1 MRARSVSLIVRA
13 ASQHA
18 PRVHPHTHAR
28 THTCKH
34 TLARIHLDAHAR
46 MDGQEDKSRQTH
58 TATHARH
65 APKTHTAHLRLKSRE
80 KDLPQPS
87 TGHLNGRSPV
97 CTSMWRLRR
106 ELSKNDFPHCGH
118 VHVKLRTVIE
128 GQRGEGGEEAGR
140 AAGRKRGRA
149 GMEEGGRG
157 RHGVVTADTYTSA
170 PQNTRTPSSTGHGPQ
185 LREMAGTRNEA
196 KRSQLSKHLELTVC
210 APEPR
215 LPFV

>member
-65 APKTHTAHLRLKSRE
+65 APKTHTAHPRSKSRE

-97 CTSMWRLRR
+97 CTSMCLLRR
-106 ELSKNDFPHCGH
+106 ELSKNDWPHCGH
-118 VHVKLRTVIE
+118 VHVKLPTLIE
-128 GQRGEGGEEAGR
+128 RQGGEGAGR
-140 AAGRKRGRA
+140 EEGRRGR
-149 GMEEGGRG
+149 RW
-157 RHGVVTADTYTSA
+157 R
-170 PQNTRTPSSTGHGPQ
+170 
-185 LREMAGTRNEA
+185 
-196 KRSQLSKHLELTVC
+196 
-210 APEPR
+210 
-215 LPFV
+215 